1 MKHIEQFLTK
11 KFLVFVTLFLTLQY
25 TSCTSYW
32 KAYMD
37 AINSLTKSKY
47 DLYAFPN
54 AHINLPIWSF
64 MYVFIGTVIYYF
76 YRQGN
81 DAITPI
87 LFMIFIMY
95 GLWDAFPV
103 MVMQNGYKYMH
114 LWLFDTMITGVALTF
129 ISLYLFKHYYH
140 VLERIYPLLIFTCI
154 STYLIFFY
162 QWFKISRTSNNNWL
176 VKLGDRLHIDKY
188 LETIRIFS

>member
-1 MKHIEQFLTK
+1 
-11 KFLVFVTLFLTLQY
+11 
-25 TSCTSYW
+25 
-32 KAYMD
+32 MD
-37 AINSLTKSKY
+37 AINSLTKSKD

-87 LFMIFIMY
+87 LVMIFIMY

-103 MVMQNGYKYMH
+103 MVIQNGYKYMH
-114 LWLFDTMITGVALTF
+114 LWLFDTMITGGCLAVLCCRCGSAALLAAALLAALALMVAAAAAAAAAAAHAAAT
-129 ISLYLFKHYYH
+129 
-140 VLERIYPLLIFTCI
+140 
-154 STYLIFFY
+154 
-162 QWFKISRTSNNNWL
+162 
-176 VKLGDRLHIDKY
+176 KLAHWR
-188 LETIRIFS
+188 